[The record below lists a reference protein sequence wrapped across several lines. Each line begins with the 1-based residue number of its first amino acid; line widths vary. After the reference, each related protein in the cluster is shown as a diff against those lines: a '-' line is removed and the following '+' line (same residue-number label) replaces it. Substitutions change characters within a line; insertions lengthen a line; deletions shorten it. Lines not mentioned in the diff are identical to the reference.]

1 MSYFPEG
8 VWQVAISFDET
19 LGWSDQTGRALSAK
33 VENKKIPTSQ
43 KNLLTNRVKC
53 VILNSRGEGKAVPQ
67 RERPT
72 RVGKTYSR

>member
-19 LGWSDQTGRALSAK
+19 LSWSDKTGRALSAK

-43 KNLLTNRVKC
+43 KNLLTNRVEC
-53 VILNSRGEGKAVPQ
+53 DTIRVSRGRQERTTSPQ
-67 RERPT
+67 R
-72 RVGKTYSR
+72 VGG